1 MVDGSG
7 IGVLVRDLDGQPPF
21 RIDET
26 LAERLHEQLGALRTR
41 LLVADYSERLLTAVD
56 GDHDGPH
63 GASAHLVEYPVDDS
77 MPGVAFREQRIVE
90 VTEPSGDVRMLLPV
104 RVRSER
110 IGVLDVVLP
119 TVSAENRAYLD
130 EVAVVL
136 GHVISAA
143 RRYTDRFEVLRR
155 RHDMDIAA
163 EIQWELLPVLA
174 YDCAEFSIAGSLEPA
189 YRIGG
194 DTFDYAVADGSLT
207 LSVTDA
213 MGHGVRAA
221 LMASLA
227 VTTIRNARRRGDSL
241 AEQAR
246 FAARHVADQFGDPG
260 YVAGIF
266 VRIDVPTGMA
276 GVVDAGHL
284 APLLLR
290 DGEVTD
296 LPLRPDTPLGMFAET
311 DFVEQPMQLHP
322 GDRLLLYTDGI
333 SDVAVDDIEPFGRT
347 AVARLLADHA
357 GQIPS
362 EFVRLLT
369 NAALDHGHGEL
380 ADDATA
386 VCLDLHGG
394 K

>member
-7 IGVLVRDLDGQPPF
+7 IGALVRDLDGQPPF

-63 GASAHLVEYPVDDS
+63 GAAAHLVEYPVDDS
-77 MPGVAFREQRIVE
+77 MPGVAFRGQRIVE
-90 VTEPSGDVRMLLPV
+90 VPEKSGDIRMLLPV

-119 TVSAENRAYLD
+119 TVSAEDRAYLD

-136 GHVISAA
+136 GHVLSAA

-155 RHDMDIAA
+155 RRDMDIAA
-163 EIQWELLPVLA
+163 EMQWELLPVLA
-174 YDCAEFSIAGSLEPA
+174 YDCAEFAIAGSLEPA

-241 AEQAR
+241 SDQVR

-266 VRIDVPTGMA
+266 IRIDVPTGTA

-290 DGEVTD
+290 DGEVTE
-296 LPLRPDTPLGMFAET
+296 LALRPDTPLGMFAET

-357 GQIPS
+357 RQIPS

-386 VCLDLHGG
+386 VCLDWHGG

>member
-1 MVDGSG
+1 MVDLSG
-7 IGVLVRDLDGQPPF
+7 IGALVRDLDGEPPY

-26 LAERLHEQLGALRTR
+26 LAERLHEHLDALRTR

-56 GDHDGPH
+56 GDHNGPH
-63 GASAHLVEYPVDDS
+63 GAAAQVVEYPVADS
-77 MPGVAFREQRIVE
+77 APGVAFREQRTVE
-90 VTEPSGDVRMLLPV
+90 STDESGNVRVLLPV

-119 TVSAENRAYLD
+119 TVSAEHRAYLD

-136 GHVISAA
+136 GHVLSAA

-155 RHDMDIAA
+155 RRDMDIAA

-194 DTFDYAVADGSLT
+194 DTFDYAVGDGSLS

-227 VTTIRNARRRGDSL
+227 VTTIRNARRRGAGLS
-241 AEQAR
+241 EQAR
-246 FAARHVADQFGDPG
+246 FAARQVADQFGDPG

-266 VRIDVPTGMA
+266 VRVDVATGTA
-276 GVVDAGHL
+276 GVVDAGHV
-284 APLLLR
+284 APLLLHE
-290 DGEVTD
+290 GEVMD
-296 LPLRPDTPLGMFAET
+296 LALRPDTPLGMFADT
-311 DFVEQPMQLHP
+311 DFVEQPMQLYP
-322 GDRLLLYTDGI
+322 GDRLLLYTDGL
-333 SDVAVDDIEPFGRT
+333 SDVAVGDVEPFGRD
-347 AVARLLADHA
+347 AVARLLTDHV
-357 GQIPS
+357 GQIPA

-369 NAALDHGHGEL
+369 NTALDHGHGEL

-386 VCLDLHGG
+386 VCLDWHGG